1 MDEGD
6 RGLEALGGVQEAQG
20 ERSVVEFEVAV
31 SVVGV
36 AQLIVLFLSI
46 TVYTL
51 TSSQTRSLGVQLTCI
66 CDLLVDSA

>member
-51 TSSQTRSLGVQLTCI
+51 TSSQTRSLGVQLTSI